1 MKAMPEGISGN
12 STRFSWGGKNAVRR
26 AMNILFD
33 LDGTLTDP
41 REGILTC
48 FKYALDELQ
57 VESPADRTL
66 EGMIGPPL
74 RESFTALLG
83 ADDEERID
91 RAISLYRERFSRKGL
106 YENALY
112 PEISEALAQLREM
125 GCSLFVATSKPHVF
139 AQRIIDYFELG
150 EFFRAIHGSE
160 LDGSNADKR
169 DLLTHVLRME
179 SLSATGT
186 VMIGDRA
193 QDILAARANGMSS
206 IGVLWGYGSRQ
217 ELAMA
222 GADVLCEEPQML
234 VEAVSLIDDADR
246 CVSVPSPFGRRVG

>member
-1 MKAMPEGISGN
+1 
-12 STRFSWGGKNAVRR
+12 
-26 AMNILFD
+26 MNVLFD

-41 REGILTC
+41 REGILAC
-48 FKYALDELQ
+48 FKYALEKLQ
-57 VESPADRTL
+57 VNSPTDRTL
-66 EGMIGPPL
+66 ERMIGPPL

-83 ADDEERID
+83 VDDEERID
-91 RAISLYRERFSRKGL
+91 RAISLYRERFSLKGL

-112 PEISEALAQLREM
+112 PGISEALAQLRET
-125 GCSLFVATSKPHVF
+125 GCSLFVATSKPQVF

-150 EFFRAIHGSE
+150 EFFRAVHGSE

-169 DLLTHVLRME
+169 DLLAHILRME

-206 IGVLWGYGSRQ
+206 IGVLWG
-217 ELAMA
+217 
-222 GADVLCEEPQML
+222 
-234 VEAVSLIDDADR
+234 
-246 CVSVPSPFGRRVG
+246 